1 MLIYEIHSHKE
12 FDCSTGYIE
21 RGVVRLI
28 ITNKEGEELVDCFFP
43 LDAILY
49 VSHYDKKVYIVLRDK
64 SKSGFNYLPE
74 DAEIVKG
81 LLFELRKAIA
91 LDSKI
96 AMTIYAEKISD

>member
-12 FDCSTGYIE
+12 FDCPTGYIE

-28 ITNKEGEELVDCFFP
+28 ITSNGEELVDCFFP

-49 VSHYDKKVYIVLRDK
+49 VSHYDNTVAMVLRDK
-64 SKSGFNYLPE
+64 SKSGFNYHPE
-74 DAEIVKG
+74 DAEIVKR

-96 AMTIYAEKISD
+96 AITIYAEKISD

>member
-12 FDCSTGYIE
+12 FDCPTGYIE

-28 ITNKEGEELVDCFFP
+28 ITSNGEELVDCFFP

-49 VSHYDKKVYIVLRDK
+49 VSHYNNTVAMVLRDK
-64 SKSGFNYLPE
+64 SKSGFNYHPE

-96 AMTIYAEKISD
+96 AITIYAEKISD